1 MVGAEIGVVNGGAA
15 GDVKWCCL
23 PKVELHLH
31 LEGSVR
37 FHTLVEEYKRLSMEL
52 PSTNE
57 EELREFFLTD
67 KPQGS
72 LDAFLSKF
80 ERTQR
85 IFQDKES
92 IERVAR
98 ECVIDRY
105 NHGVRLLEIRYAPS
119 YMAMN
124 HQHLITWDEIH
135 AAVKRGVAQGLQ
147 SVGTDNMEVGL
158 ICIAV
163 GAAGKELFERTV
175 EFAVTNKHDFIGF
188 DIAGTEKHP
197 QVYKTFMD
205 RVNCAGLAITIHAA
219 EDETTGNPDN
229 AVVAVRDLHAMVYH
243 YYPPTAVYTLLLLYI
258 QAGRIGHGI
267 QIVKDKEA
275 MEFIKSRK
283 VLLEV
288 SPYSNWIT
296 GGVRDLDRHPIRELY
311 QSGVRVC
318 INTDDP
324 GIMDIDINGMP
335 WHKRYSI

>member
-205 RVNCAGLAITIHAA
+205 RVSQAIYIH
-219 EDETTGNPDN
+219 
-229 AVVAVRDLHAMVYH
+229 
-243 YYPPTAVYTLLLLYI
+243 
-258 QAGRIGHGI
+258 
-267 QIVKDKEA
+267 
-275 MEFIKSRK
+275 
-283 VLLEV
+283 
-288 SPYSNWIT
+288 
-296 GGVRDLDRHPIRELY
+296 RHRP
-311 QSGVRVC
+311 SK
-318 INTDDP
+318 TDTQ
-324 GIMDIDINGMP
+324 
-335 WHKRYSI
+335 W